1 MGLGGLD
8 EVPGHIHMPH
18 LHGGITV
25 SGTSILQAPDSAR
38 VDTLV
43 NKECLEESQ
52 EEKALQSAF

>member
-8 EVPGHIHMPH
+8 EVPSRTHTPH

-52 EEKALQSAF
+52 GEKALQSAF